1 MLYYDEELYRKV
13 INQLD
18 NFCHDLL
25 ADLSDFAIKNNYNKK
40 WVFDKF
46 NERLSKFKSA
56 YISGDAE

>member
-1 MLYYDEELYRKV
+1 MLYYDEELYAEV

-18 NFCHDLL
+18 YFCINTLDK
-25 ADLSDFAIKNNYNKK
+25 LSDFAIKNNYNKK

-56 YISGDAE
+56 YIRGDAG